1 MCAGEAGPSGGAGA
15 DWMRN
20 AAVAAVAA
28 AAAEVDTLS
37 SSFCKTKTQQH
48 SKKQR
53 KTRSLVRESQ
63 KCLPKEKNPAV

>member
-1 MCAGEAGPSGGAGA
+1 
-15 DWMRN
+15 MRN
-20 AAVAAVAA
+20 AAIAAVAAA

-53 KTRSLVRESQ
+53 KTRSLVRGSQ
-63 KCLPKEKNPAV
+63 KCLPKEKKRAV